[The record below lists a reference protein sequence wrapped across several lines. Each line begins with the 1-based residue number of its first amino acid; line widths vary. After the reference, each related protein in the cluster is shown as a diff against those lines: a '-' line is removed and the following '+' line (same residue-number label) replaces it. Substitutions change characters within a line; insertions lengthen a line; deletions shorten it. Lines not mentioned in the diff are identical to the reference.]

1 MKITDEIIQ
10 AFRDYYDEFSDE
22 EKWPRKALYRAL
34 NEADSE
40 TGSSR
45 WGVFNIDDP
54 QNFKQRGLFYYAA
67 HWLASFYGKT
77 AKDLKKIDPAAR
89 LNTAAK
95 SVGDESIAYRVT
107 AMETTGNDW
116 LSTTTYGVQF
126 WRLKRRMM
134 GAMAV

>member
-1 MKITDEIIQ
+1 MKITDEIIE
-10 AFRDYYDEFSDE
+10 AFRDYYVEFSDVT
-22 EKWPRKALYRAL
+22 KWPQKVLFRAL
-34 NEADSE
+34 NEADAE

-45 WGVFNIDDP
+45 WGAFSIDDP
-54 QNFKQRGLFYYAA
+54 QNFKQRGMFYYAA
-67 HWLASFYGKT
+67 HWAASFYGKK
-77 AKDLKKIDPAAR
+77 ADDPTKVDSAAR

-95 SVGDESIAYRVT
+95 SVGDESIAFRVT